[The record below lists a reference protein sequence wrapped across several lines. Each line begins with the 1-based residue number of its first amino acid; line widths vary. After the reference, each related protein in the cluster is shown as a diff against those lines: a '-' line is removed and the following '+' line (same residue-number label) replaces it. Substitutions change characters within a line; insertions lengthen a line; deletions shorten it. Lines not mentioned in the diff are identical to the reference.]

1 MLQQTKVNM
10 QLSEK
15 AILVKLSISLPGNTR
30 TDANITAETI
40 LKHAMGAKAGR
51 WLKQLYPDEA
61 MTPLVRLSG
70 EIRTWHYEH
79 SLPWTDEG
87 YRILPTAHHG
97 EYTDKMREFR
107 RAYESARD
115 TFIDRLPEWI
125 DWARQAHNGTFDIS
139 NYPEP
144 EKLARKF
151 GFGLDF
157 SPIPSGA
164 DFRCEV
170 SQEDIDAMAQQV
182 NERVELA
189 TNAAR
194 LDLWQRLE
202 APIKAMADK
211 LAEPDRADGKA
222 PIFRDSLVGNLRAI
236 VDLIPALNVTS
247 DPALATFAEE
257 VRSKLTACEP
267 DTLRESKATRDQ
279 TAKAAADIL
288 SRMSG
293 YFATTN

>member
-1 MLQQTKVNM
+1 M

-15 AILVKLSISLPGNTR
+15 AILVKLSISLPGNVR
-30 TDANITAETI
+30 TDAQITAETI

-61 MTPLVRLSG
+61 MTPLVKLSG

-87 YRILPTAHHG
+87 YRILPTTHHA
-97 EYTDKMREFR
+97 EYTDKMREYR

-115 TFIDRLPEWI
+115 EFIRRLPDWI
-125 DWARQAHNGTFDIS
+125 EWARSAHNGTFDIG

-157 SPIPSGA
+157 SPVPSGE
-164 DFRCEV
+164 DFRCDVDAE
-170 SQEDIDAMAQQV
+170 AMAAMQAQV
-182 NERVELA
+182 DERVNLA
-189 TNAAR
+189 TEAAR
-194 LDLWQRLE
+194 NDLWKRL
-202 APIKAMADK
+202 ADPIKAMAEK
-211 LAEPDRADGKA
+211 LAEPDRANGQA
-222 PIFRDSLVGNLRAI
+222 PIFRDSLVNNLRDI
-236 VDLIPALNVTS
+236 VSLIPALNVTS
-247 DPALATFAEE
+247 DMALATFAEE
-257 VRSKLTACEP
+257 VRGKLAALEP
-267 DTLRESKATRDQ
+267 ETLRQSKATREQ

-288 SRMSG
+288 NRMSG